1 LRAAAIVLG
10 VVVAFLASEARA
22 GCCRVVKVD
31 TETPSTL
38 VRVCEPDADGACGA
52 LIFQDTLAV
61 GEDEAV
67 CSASPTLV
75 YQEWDSAAGEFA
87 PPVQAMCEGGDV
99 EI

>member
-1 LRAAAIVLG
+1 MRAAAIVLG
-10 VVVAFLASEARA
+10 FAVTVLASEVRA
-22 GCCRVVKVD
+22 GCCRIVKVD

-38 VRVCEPDADGACGA
+38 VRVCEAGGDGACGA

-61 GEDEAV
+61 GDDEAV

-75 YQEWDSAAGEFA
+75 YQEWDATAGDFGS
-87 PPVQAMCEGGDV
+87 PVEAICEGGDV